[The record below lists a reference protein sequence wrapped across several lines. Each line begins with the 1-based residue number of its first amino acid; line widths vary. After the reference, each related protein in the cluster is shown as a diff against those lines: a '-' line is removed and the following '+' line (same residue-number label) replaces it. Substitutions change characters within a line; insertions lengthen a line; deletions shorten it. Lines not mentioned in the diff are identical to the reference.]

1 MKQSILHADETPFT
15 VNKDGR
21 PAGSKS
27 YMWVYYGGEE
37 TDSVKI
43 VLYDYCHT
51 RGSENAKKFLKDF
64 KGTLITDGY
73 QAYHK
78 LEKDDPER
86 FTVAG
91 CWTHTKRKFSE
102 ITKSSKDKSTNE
114 YTFAYQAEKKI
125 QNIYHEDNKLSNL
138 TPEERCVERE
148 VKIKPLVDEFFEWI
162 SKKVDNL
169 PSKSS
174 TAKGMKYALN
184 QEKFLRVFLTDGRI
198 PLDNNA
204 AERKIRNFTI
214 GRKNWVMV
222 DTKSGAKASAVMYS
236 IVETAKANN
245 LKVYEY
251 LTYVLTEL
259 SKIIEYPNT
268 EVPER
273 LLPWSDEL
281 PENVRKSK

>member
-1 MKQSILHADETPFT
+1 MKQSILHADETSFI

-21 PAGSKS
+21 QAGSKS
-27 YMWVYYGGEE
+27 FMWVYYDGEE
-37 TDSVKI
+37 TDDEKI

-51 RGSENAKKFLKDF
+51 RG
-64 KGTLITDGY
+64 TDN
-73 QAYHK
+73 
-78 LEKDDPER
+78 PER

-91 CWTHTKRKFSE
+91 CWPHDKRQFTE
-102 ITKSSKDKSTNE
+102 ITKSVKDKSPKE

-125 QNIYHEDNKLSNL
+125 QKIYHEDNKLSDL
-138 TPEERCVERE
+138 TPKERCAERQI
-148 VKIKPLVDEFFEWI
+148 KIKPLVDEFFEWI
-162 SKKVDNL
+162 RKKGDYL
-169 PSKSS
+169 PSKSK
-174 TAKGMKYALN
+174 TAEGMQYALN
-184 QEKFLRVFLTDGRI
+184 QEKFLRVFLTT
-198 PLDNNA
+198 
-204 AERKIRNFTI
+204 ERKIRNLTI
-214 GRKNWVMV
+214 GRKNWVMANI
-222 DTKSGAKASAVMYS
+222 KSGAQASAVMYS

>member
-1 MKQSILHADETPFT
+1 MRI
-15 VNKDGR
+15 
-21 PAGSKS
+21 
-27 YMWVYYGGEE
+27 
-37 TDSVKI
+37 
-43 VLYDYCHT
+43 
-51 RGSENAKKFLKDF
+51 
-64 KGTLITDGY
+64 
-73 QAYHK
+73 
-78 LEKDDPER
+78 
-86 FTVAG
+86 
-91 CWTHTKRKFSE
+91 RK
-102 ITKSSKDKSTNE
+102 
-114 YTFAYQAEKKI
+114 
-125 QNIYHEDNKLSNL
+125 IYHEDNKLTDLS
-138 TPEERCVERE
+138 PEERCKERQT
-148 VKIKPLVDEFFEWI
+148 KIKPLVDEFFEWI
-162 SKKVDNL
+162 RPKADSL
-169 PSKSS
+169 PSESG
-174 TAKGMKYALN
+174 TAKAIRYALN

-222 DTKSGAKASAVMYS
+222 DTKSGAEASAVMYS